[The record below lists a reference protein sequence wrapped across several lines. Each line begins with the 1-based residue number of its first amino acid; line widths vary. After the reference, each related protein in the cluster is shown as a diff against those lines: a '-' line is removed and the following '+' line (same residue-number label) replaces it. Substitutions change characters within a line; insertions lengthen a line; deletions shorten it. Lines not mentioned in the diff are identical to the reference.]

1 MSVKLSQTDS
11 DVTYFC
17 TFTCVDW
24 LPLIEITNLYDSI
37 YNWFSLLHDKGNRIE
52 GFVIMP
58 NHVHLLLSVRNDQN
72 IKQLLANGKRFLA
85 YGVIKRLNESNNTDI
100 LQKLKAVVTVKEK
113 IRQKKHRVF
122 TPSSDIKACHNEP
135 FLVQKLEYIHN
146 NPISGKWRL
155 ANTATD
161 YPHSSAAFYELNKQ
175 HPFVVVSHYKE

>member
-1 MSVKLSQTDS
+1 
-11 DVTYFC
+11 
-17 TFTCVDW
+17 
-24 LPLIEITNLYDSI
+24 
-37 YNWFSLLHDKGNRIE
+37 
-52 GFVIMP
+52 MP
-58 NHVHLLLSVRNDQN
+58 NHVHLLLHVKEGEN
-72 IKQLLANGKRFLA
+72 INRLLANGKRFLA
-85 YGVIKRLNESNNTDI
+85 YEVVKRLNEMNKADI
-100 LQKLKAVVTVKEK
+100 LQKLEAVVTAKEK

-122 TPSSDIKACHNEP
+122 TPSSDIKACHNQP